1 MFLNMLVSEEK
12 GCYLRLSYRTQS
24 VLNCTQSY
32 FVPLHVLIDLTFL
45 SSPAIKV
52 ALSARL
58 SHETYHNIITKYIT
72 ISCFTLHIYD
82 HMLSLNDE
90 VCLFSLPLFFQSYKL
105 TIYSGRIC
113 LEKEEQV

>member
-1 MFLNMLVSEEK
+1 MFINVLVSEEK

-90 VCLFSLPLFFQSYKL
+90 VCIFSLPLFFQSYKL
-105 TIYSGRIC
+105 IIYSGRIC
-113 LEKEEQV
+113 FEKEEQV

>member
-1 MFLNMLVSEEK
+1 MFINVLVSEEK

-32 FVPLHVLIDLTFL
+32 FVSLHVLIDLTFL
-45 SSPAIKV
+45 YSHAIKV

-105 TIYSGRIC
+105 TIYSG
-113 LEKEEQV
+113 